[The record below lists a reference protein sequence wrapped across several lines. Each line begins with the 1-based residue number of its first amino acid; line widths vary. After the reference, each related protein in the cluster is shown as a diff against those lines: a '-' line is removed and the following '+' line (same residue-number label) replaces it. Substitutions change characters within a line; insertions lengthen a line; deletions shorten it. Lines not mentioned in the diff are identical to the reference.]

1 MKQRKLMILGLIPLM
16 MACGGGEEAEETN
29 EEVEEI
35 VEEACT
41 YKYDESSTILT
52 WTAFKLT
59 EKVGVDG
66 SFDEINVTAN
76 ESEEMFG
83 VLTGATFSIPVVSV
97 NSQDDVRDPK
107 IRDAFF
113 GTMTETEFITGE
125 IVSIDETTAQLNIT
139 MNGINVEYTG
149 EVSVDA
155 ETITMKTT
163 IDILDFGGQPSID
176 EIGIVCEEKHTGEDG
191 VNKFWSDV
199 NIAVQ
204 TKLIKE
210 CK

>member
-1 MKQRKLMILGLIPLM
+1 MMLGLLPM
-16 MACGGGEEAEETN
+16 MFACGGGS
-29 EEVEEI
+29 EEVSEEI
-35 VEEACT
+35 NETVEEVCT
-41 YKYDESSTILT
+41 YKYDETSTIFT

-66 SFDEINVTAN
+66 SFDEINVIAN
-76 ESEEMFG
+76 ESEDMFG
-83 VLTGATFSIPVVSV
+83 VLTGATFEIPVVSV
-97 NSQDDVRDPK
+97 NSQDPVRDPK

-113 GTMTETEFITGE
+113 GTMTETEAITGE
-125 IVSIDETTAQLNIT
+125 VVSIDESTAKLKIT
-139 MNGINVEYTG
+139 MNGVTVEYTG

-163 IDILDFGGQPSID
+163 IDILDFGGQPSLD
-176 EIGIVCEEKHTGEDG
+176 EIGIACEEKHTGEDG